1 MTQIRHNYDYGSTH
15 RQALR
20 INWQIEDI
28 IGGDKTLDFQK
39 PFLPETWVDAAA
51 FDFLSGTEQL
61 TVNHIRSHSYLYLFG
76 LVEEY
81 ILPFLVD
88 HTRTRIHRARHEE
101 IQALLHFAEEESKH
115 IELFQRFGSEFH
127 AGFGCPCEVIGPA
140 DAIARAIL
148 SKSPLGVAL
157 SILQIEWMTL
167 LHYVASVRDHS
178 GIDPQFASLLRHHWM
193 EESQHAK
200 LDTLMVA
207 ALAQDLSEPD
217 IEQGIDDY
225 LAIGGMF
232 DEAFGQ
238 QVELDLAAL
247 TRATGRQLSA
257 SEVERYRAVQR
268 QSYRKTFLT
277 SGMRYSK
284 FLSALTDLTP
294 DGARKVTEV
303 AAALVPED
311 NHGSK

>member
-1 MTQIRHNYDYGSTH
+1 MTQIRHHYDYGSTY

-20 INWQIEDI
+20 VNWQIEDI

-51 FDFLSGTEQL
+51 LDFLSESEKL
-61 TVNHIRSHSYLYLFG
+61 TVNHIRSNSYLYLFG

-81 ILPFLVD
+81 ILPFVVD
-88 HTRTRIHRARHEE
+88 HTRTRIHKTRQEE

-115 IELFQRFGSEFH
+115 IELFQRFSSEFR
-127 AGFGCPCEVIGPA
+127 AGFGHLCEGIGPA
-140 DAIARAIL
+140 NAIAQAIL

-157 SILQIEWMTL
+157 SILHIEWMTL
-167 LHYVASVRDHS
+167 LHYSASVRDN
-178 GIDPQFASLLRHHWM
+178 GRIDPQFASLLRHHWM
-193 EESQHAK
+193 EEAQHAK

-207 ALAQDLSEPD
+207 ALARELSEPE

-232 DEAFGQ
+232 DEGFGQ
-238 QVELDLAAL
+238 QVELDLAAF

-257 SEVERYRAVQR
+257 SEAECYRAVQW

-277 SGMRYSK
+277 SGMRHSK

-294 DGARKVTEV
+294 EGARKVTEV
-303 AAALVPED
+303 AAALVPEEV
-311 NHGSK
+311 HCSV